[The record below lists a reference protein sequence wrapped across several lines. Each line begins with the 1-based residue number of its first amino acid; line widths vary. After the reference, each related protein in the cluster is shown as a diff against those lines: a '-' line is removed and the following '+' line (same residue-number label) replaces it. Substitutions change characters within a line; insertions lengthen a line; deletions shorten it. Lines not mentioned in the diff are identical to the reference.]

1 MGGDGA
7 FSAHCGGCR
16 NTEEDG
22 SIPLFDLSGCVHEL
36 TLRNTIA
43 IKQKCTCV
51 IKGVF

>member
-1 MGGDGA
+1 MGGDGT

-22 SIPLFDLSGCVHEL
+22 IPLFDLSGYVHGL

-43 IKQKCTCV
+43 IKQKCTYV